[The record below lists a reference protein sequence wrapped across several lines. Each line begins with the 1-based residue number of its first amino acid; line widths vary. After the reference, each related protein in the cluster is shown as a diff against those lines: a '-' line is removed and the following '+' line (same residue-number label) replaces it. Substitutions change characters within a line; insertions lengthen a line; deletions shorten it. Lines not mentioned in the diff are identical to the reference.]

1 MGGTLK
7 KNDYD
12 PASNNNF
19 RNVGMSPILIPSHF
33 SCIVKKYK
41 TE

>member
-12 PASNNNF
+12 LASNNNF
-19 RNVGMSPILIPSHF
+19 RDVGMSPILIPSYF
-33 SCIVKKYK
+33 SGIETTYN
-41 TE
+41 